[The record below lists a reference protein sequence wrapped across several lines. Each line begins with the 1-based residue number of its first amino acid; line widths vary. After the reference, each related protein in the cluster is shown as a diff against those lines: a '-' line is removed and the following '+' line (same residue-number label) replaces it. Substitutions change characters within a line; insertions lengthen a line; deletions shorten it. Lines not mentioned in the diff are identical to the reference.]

1 MNSPI
6 TFDMGDLQQEH
17 ALTLTEA
24 QAIRVADAGTY
35 ELAAERLKGLR
46 ALGRKIEAFFDG
58 TKDNPG
64 PAAQAHALWKKLTG
78 QRGEAIRPIEA
89 ECTRL
94 TVEMS
99 RWKAEQD
106 RLAREEAARRSRE
119 EQELARS
126 VALEEA
132 ATLEAQGMPEEAA
145 AVVEQAIAAPAPV
158 VHIVPAAPKVD
169 GVSHRENWKF
179 EVIDANAIP
188 REYLS
193 IDEKKLGAVVRALK
207 GSTRIAGIRV
217 YPEQTT
223 VVRAS

>member
-1 MNSPI
+1 MNAPAFATADTTAIQAETAVAVQS
-6 TFDMGDLQQEH
+6 TQ
-17 ALTLTEA
+17 ALTVVDAATYTEA
-24 QAIRVADAGTY
+24 G
-35 ELAAERLKGLR
+35 ERLKFLR
-46 ALGRKIEAFFDG
+46 GAARKVEDWFKPLVD
-58 TKDNPG
+58 
-64 PAAQAHALWKKLTG
+64 AAHKAHRELTTR
-78 QRGEAIRPIEA
+78 RGETLRPVEA

-99 RWKAEQD
+99 RWKGEQD
-106 RLAREEAARRSRE
+106 RLARERAAQQARE

-132 ATLEAQGMPEEAA
+132 VTLEAQGMPEEAA

-158 VHIVPAAPKVD
+158 IPIAQAAPKVD
-169 GVSHRENWKF
+169 GISHRETWKF
-179 EVIDANAIP
+179 DIVDASLIP